1 MAALDDLVSA
11 GKVRYLG
18 VSDTPAWKATQAQMI
33 AQFRGWAPFIGLQVE
48 YSLLERTV
56 EGELIPMALEL
67 GLGVTPWSPLKG
79 GVLSGK
85 YTRQNAKQVAPDR
98 AWVTA
103 SLSENAFAVIDELQH
118 IARQLDTTVARV
130 ALAWVQRRPGVAST
144 IIGARTPVQLE
155 DNLKALEVK
164 LSAEQS
170 AALDALTKPALD
182 FPAGYMPLF
191 ASMHSPGLTING
203 EIAEP
208 SPFSVTR
215 DDKTY

>member
-1 MAALDDLVSA
+1 MS
-11 GKVRYLG
+11 RYL
-18 VSDTPAWKATQAQMI
+18 
-33 AQFRGWAPFIGLQVE
+33 
-48 YSLLERTV
+48 
-56 EGELIPMALEL
+56 
-67 GLGVTPWSPLKG
+67 
-79 GVLSGK
+79 
-85 YTRQNAKQVAPDR
+85 VAPGLRGCARWEGFREERGPTLRSRSGR
-98 AWVTA
+98 A
-103 SLSENAFAVIDELQH
+103 
-118 IARQLDTTVARV
+118 R
-130 ALAWVQRRPGVAST
+130 
-144 IIGARTPVQLE
+144 PVQLE

-182 FPAGYMPLF
+182 FPAGYMPLL